1 MGATEARK
9 SSPVQAAY
17 DIADEDDMYVSR
29 SHSSA
34 RRYKQP
40 VQHDTLDD
48 PLMLRGAIIQQHRS
62 SLIQPAGRS
71 LAPKALSRPLRRVEI
86 IELPGGDASHA
97 HIYQGPVLYGPGQDL
112 TPITSEVRDVNGDGK
127 PDVIIHIQDQQLILI
142 NDGSQFRPQQAA
154 DHVNI

>member
-71 LAPKALSRPLRRVEI
+71 LAPKALSRPL
-86 IELPGGDASHA
+86 
-97 HIYQGPVLYGPGQDL
+97 
-112 TPITSEVRDVNGDGK
+112 
-127 PDVIIHIQDQQLILI
+127 
-142 NDGSQFRPQQAA
+142 QQARPFPSA
-154 DHVNI
+154 